1 LLAPRAHHQNAEKA
15 LSMMIV
21 HLMASPFFGGP
32 ERQML
37 GLARHLPASYQ
48 SAFLS
53 FAEGGACQAFL
64 DQAHQHGFEAVAL
77 DHNSPH
83 VLRAAREI
91 AGHLC
96 RLKADVLCCSGY
108 KPDIIGWRAA
118 RRAGIPVVAVAHG
131 WTAATLKVRLN
142 EALDRLVLRW
152 MDRTVCVSEAQA
164 VKVRRAG
171 VAPDRIVVI
180 RNAIDAASLGKAD
193 ALDTARLREFFPV
206 PPERIVGAAG
216 RLSPEKGFD
225 QLVEAAAIISRSDP
239 GVGFVLFGD
248 GPLRAAL
255 ARQVASRGLQE
266 QFILAGFRTDLEKFL
281 PHLHLLAL
289 PSYTEG
295 LPVILLEALAAGVAV
310 VATAVGGTPEV
321 IADGVGGY
329 LVPAGDPPALA
340 RRILDV
346 LRDEPGRQALARRG
360 RERVGNEFTFE
371 VQSAAYQR
379 LFEQLAGKRPV
390 AGRELIPA

>member
-1 LLAPRAHHQNAEKA
+1 
-15 LSMMIV
+15 
-21 HLMASPFFGGP
+21 
-32 ERQML
+32 ML
-37 GLARHLPASYQ
+37 GLARHLPTPYR

-53 FAEGGACQAFL
+53 FAEGGACRALLEQARR
-64 DQAHQHGFEAVAL
+64 HGFEAVSL
-77 DHNSPH
+77 DHNYPH
-83 VLRAAREI
+83 MRRAAREI
-91 AGHLC
+91 AGHLR

-108 KPDIIGWRAA
+108 KPDIVGWLAA

-171 VAPDRIVVI
+171 VAPERIVVI
-180 RNAIDAASLGKAD
+180 RNAIDAAVGGEPDPMD
-193 ALDTARLREFFPV
+193 AQQLREFFAV

-225 QLVEAAAIISRSDP
+225 QLVEAAAIVGRADP

-248 GPLRAAL
+248 GPLRGAL
-255 ARQVASRGLQE
+255 AQQIISRGLQE
-266 QFILAGFRTDLEKFL
+266 RFILAGFRTDLERFL

-295 LPVILLEALAAGVAV
+295 LPVILLEALAAGVPV
-310 VATAVGGTPEV
+310 VATSVGGTPEV
-321 IADGVGGY
+321 IEDGVGGY
-329 LVPAGDPPALA
+329 LVPKGNPPALA

-346 LRDEPGRQALARRG
+346 LRDETGRRSLARRG

-379 LFEQLAGKRPV
+379 LFESLAGQRPTADRLMV
-390 AGRELIPA
+390 PA

>member
-1 LLAPRAHHQNAEKA
+1 
-15 LSMMIV
+15 
-21 HLMASPFFGGP
+21 
-32 ERQML
+32 ML
-37 GLARHLPASYQ
+37 GLARHLPASYR

-53 FAEGGACQAFL
+53 FAEGGACRALLGQA
-64 DQAHQHGFEAVAL
+64 QRHGFEAVAL
-77 DHNSPH
+77 DHNYPH
-83 VLRAAREI
+83 VQRAAREI
-91 AGHLC
+91 AGHLR

-108 KPDIIGWRAA
+108 KPDIVGWLAA

-131 WTAATLKVRLN
+131 WTAATFKVRLN

-152 MDRTVCVSEAQA
+152 MDRTICVSEAQA

-171 VAPDRIVVI
+171 VAPERIIVI
-180 RNAIDAASLGKAD
+180 RNAIAAE
-193 ALDTARLREFFPV
+193 ALSKPDPVDSSRLREFFAV

-225 QLVEAAAIISRSDP
+225 QLVEAAAIVGRANP

-248 GPLRAAL
+248 GPLRGAL
-255 ARQVASRGLQE
+255 AQQIISRGLQGR
-266 QFILAGFRTDLEKFL
+266 FILAGFRTDLERFL

-295 LPVILLEALAAGVAV
+295 LPVILLETLAAGVPV
-310 VATAVGGTPEV
+310 LATAVGGTPEV
-321 IADGVGGY
+321 IEDGVGGY

-346 LRDEPGRQALARRG
+346 LRDETGRRALARRG

-379 LFEQLAGKRPV
+379 LFENLAGKRPTTDRLMV
-390 AGRELIPA
+390 PA